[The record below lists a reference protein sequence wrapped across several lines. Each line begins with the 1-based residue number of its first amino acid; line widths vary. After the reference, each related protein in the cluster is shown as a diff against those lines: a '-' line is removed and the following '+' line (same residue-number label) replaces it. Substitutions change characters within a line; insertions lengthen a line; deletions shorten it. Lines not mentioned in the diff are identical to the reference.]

1 MRVTSLLQD
10 LTSHRLLV
18 VGGVVRWSVAAP
30 ALTRCLSPTATR
42 YCSLIGH
49 CPNPDMPPIV
59 DNQGVLFVGRPLR
72 LPWHVARCLR
82 PRSVVRRSATVSA
95 LALGSDQWKNISF
108 CTGDSCRVK
117 VPCTPNSA
125 TSLASILYVDGYMI
139 MGLKT
144 LDCQF
149 PAPFCTTETIN
160 RQPPISTSPATTGLA
175 IAFSSDDATRRLLPG
190 GDGESTPQRGRS
202 RSSSLHRGRGGEG
215 RRGADRVAEVAP
227 LQRERVRGV
236 RCEGE
241 LGVPGRQL
249 RLGEQ
254 GGGAPHGRRRQ
265 TAPYHSEKGIPITLR
280 RTDDTLSLIV
290 NQLPTYL
297 LFLMQKLSIK
307 DQWLIYEGE
316 EAANPRFAV
325 KRHVSLLHHRA
336 LAHVTPCVSGAKP
349 CHAYEIEGSYLQRCC
364 AVVDD
369 KRQQLMEIK
378 RKEPAKGITFG
389 LDVFRLIVQ
398 PGFDTSF
405 AMAIVM
411 LLEQMFGS

>member
-1 MRVTSLLQD
+1 MEMQVCGRVHD
-10 LTSHRLLV
+10 D
-18 VGGVVRWSVAAP
+18 GVE
-30 ALTRCLSPTATR
+30 
-42 YCSLIGH
+42 
-49 CPNPDMPPIV
+49 
-59 DNQGVLFVGRPLR
+59 
-72 LPWHVARCLR
+72 
-82 PRSVVRRSATVSA
+82 
-95 LALGSDQWKNISF
+95 
-108 CTGDSCRVK
+108 
-117 VPCTPNSA
+117 NS
-125 TSLASILYVDGYMI
+125 
-139 MGLKT
+139 

-175 IAFSSDDATRRLLPG
+175 IAFSSDDATRCLLPG

-265 TAPYHSEKGIPITLR
+265 TAPYHSEKG
-280 RTDDTLSLIV
+280 
-290 NQLPTYL
+290 
-297 LFLMQKLSIK
+297 
-307 DQWLIYEGE
+307 
-316 EAANPRFAV
+316 
-325 KRHVSLLHHRA
+325 
-336 LAHVTPCVSGAKP
+336 AKP